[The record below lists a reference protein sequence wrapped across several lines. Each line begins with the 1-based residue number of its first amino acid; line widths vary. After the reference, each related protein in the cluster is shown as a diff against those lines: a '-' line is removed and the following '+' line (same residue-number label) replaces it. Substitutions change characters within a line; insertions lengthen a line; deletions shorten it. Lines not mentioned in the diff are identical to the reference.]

1 MSWRFQSC
9 LEDFTPDIE
18 HYSVDELFLKM
29 PLSCLRSLA
38 ETGREMRRQVRALTG
53 VPVSVGFG
61 ETKTLAK
68 LALALAKKSPKTDGV
83 LDLTGSHYQVEAL
96 SREAVCDAVNVSARE
111 YMDLQ
116 R

>member
-1 MSWRFQSC
+1 MGVPLFQIRHLLDRHNGVALSSHYTLYDDMSWRFQSC

-18 HYSVDELFLKM
+18 HHSIDEVFVKM
-29 PLSCLRSLA
+29 PLSSLRSLS

-68 LALALAKKSPKTDGV
+68 IAIEIAIMW
-83 LDLTGSHYQVEAL
+83 
-96 SREAVCDAVNVSARE
+96 N
-111 YMDLQ
+111 
-116 R
+116 